1 VWVQRGKVMS
11 NEDYK
16 RIITEK
22 INKIEDNWILEQIFR
37 FIHNMTKER
46 E

>member
-1 VWVQRGKVMS
+1 MS

-46 E
+46 G